1 MDRKWIKCAHFNS
14 IFFQPKQRTSI
25 VSAFEF
31 HRLNHSHDY
40 CEVNSSIGYAS
51 FTSSPPISPA
61 NFSIGSIEGSI
72 EDNDIPGKKKLHI
85 NHSVWADI
93 IFVTVFVD

>member
-1 MDRKWIKCAHFNS
+1 MFTCQLTS
-14 IFFQPKQRTSI
+14 LFQPKQRTSI

-40 CEVNSSIGYAS
+40 FEINSSIGYAS

-61 NFSIGSIEGSI
+61 NYSVGSVEGSI
-72 EDNDIPGKKKLHI
+72 EDNDITGNFLKNLLLHY
-85 NHSVWADI
+85 
-93 IFVTVFVD
+93 TT

>member
-1 MDRKWIKCAHFNS
+1 MFIFQL

-31 HRLNHSHDY
+31 HRSNHSHDY
-40 CEVNSSIGYAS
+40 FEINSSIGYAS

-61 NFSIGSIEGSI
+61 NYSIGSVEGSI
-72 EDNDIPGKKKLHI
+72 EDNDIPGKIKSHFTL
-85 NHSVWADI
+85 I
-93 IFVTVFVD
+93 IHGSAEKN